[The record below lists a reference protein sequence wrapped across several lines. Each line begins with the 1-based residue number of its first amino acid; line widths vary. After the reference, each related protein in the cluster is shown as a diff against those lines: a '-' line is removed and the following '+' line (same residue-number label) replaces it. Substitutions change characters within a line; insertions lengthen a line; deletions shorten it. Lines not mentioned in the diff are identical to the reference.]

1 MYTQQTESAQ
11 QKTVDDLLYS
21 TSAAARILGI
31 NYQDIQKLEV
41 THDGILVKVMG
52 KRLMIISKDIF
63 KQHFVDW
70 RKSRIDELIAVQDA
84 KIPSAWD
91 VYNPHKETW
100 HRLHCYSNQIT
111 CTCEDWENQKR
122 LLPMACCKH
131 TYKVLEILGFGS
143 LRDYLDIGKAA

>member
-1 MYTQQTESAQ
+1 MSTQQTESAQ

-31 NYQDIQKLEV
+31 NYQDIQKLQVSHE
-41 THDGILVKVMG
+41 GILVKVIG

-70 RKSRIDELIAVQDA
+70 RKSRTDELIAVQDA

-111 CTCEDWENQKR
+111 CTCEDWENQMR
-122 LLPMACCKH
+122 LLPMQSCKH
-131 TYKVLEILGFGS
+131 TYKILEILGFSS
-143 LRDYLDIGKAA
+143 LRDYLNARRVA

>member
-1 MYTQQTESAQ
+1 MSTQQTESAQ

-31 NYQDIQKLEV
+31 NYQDIQKLDV
-41 THDGILVKVMG
+41 THDGILVKVIG

-70 RKSRIDELIAVQDA
+70 RKSRTDELIAVQDT

-91 VYNPHKETW
+91 VYNPEKQTW
-100 HRLHCYSNQIT
+100 HRVHCHADKIT
-111 CTCEDWENQKR
+111 CTCGDWDNQKR